1 MANPLIE
8 LRRLIESAS
17 QVDVAKQLG
26 ISPQYLSDVLNN
38 RRQPGKAVL
47 DGLGLER
54 VLTYRRKRLK
64 RE

>member
-1 MANPLIE
+1 MENPLIE

-38 RRQPGKAVL
+38 RRQPGTAVL

>member
-1 MANPLIE
+1 MENPLIE

-47 DGLGLER
+47 DGLGVER

>member
-1 MANPLIE
+1 MENPLIE